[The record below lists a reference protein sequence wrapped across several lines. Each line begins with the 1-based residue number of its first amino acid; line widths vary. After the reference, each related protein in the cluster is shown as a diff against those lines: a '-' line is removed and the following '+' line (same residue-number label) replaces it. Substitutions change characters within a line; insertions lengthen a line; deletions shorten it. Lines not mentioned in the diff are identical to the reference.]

1 MTKKKKRLSVSEF
14 LSFLRAGLIEERHTR
29 ADVFFKK
36 WRFYYSIKLY
46 TEVIVEA
53 SVLPR

>member
-36 WRFYYSIKLY
+36 M
-46 TEVIVEA
+46 A
-53 SVLPR
+53 VLLFHQTLHRGDS